1 MASRT
6 PPRATPAGLALPSQ
20 PSHTASETASQTQTL
35 AAHKKRS
42 REESPL
48 ALDDDAAAG
57 GDLSPSKFARLADF
71 TRQSHT
77 PAPLTGAAALEDIRR
92 RREEEQRAG
101 PPGASDNP
109 SQHAL
114 SELMSSVAAMSRPED
129 APAPAAAPA
138 SHISSSVEA
147 AAIAAARALS
157 AVTIPQNNTAASAAA
172 DTQEA
177 SPESGTSGASLAESG
192 GQVVHSPGP
201 MDLDARDDGR
211 MYAPQPEAQMEDKAV
226 SSLSYPGILPPGSS
240 MQAPD
245 TLPRGMSLPMSSSQN
260 PDLTPR
266 SPSSMSKKHKCPYC
280 DTEFTRHHNLKS
292 HLLTHS
298 HEKPYVC
305 QTCQLRFRRLHDL
318 KRHSKLHTGEK
329 PHICPKCDRKFARG
343 DALARHSKGAGGCA
357 GRRPSM
363 GSFGG
368 DDDYDGPGSAGAD
381 DSAMSGVLYDGG
393 ASGDM
398 TEEERRRLS
407 MPSIK
412 AQHVPGQGPD
422 GYNNHSNT
430 YPPAGQRPAGGLFPP
445 NVDRGSAS
453 TTTSPS
459 LPNSHTPNTS
469 ISSMPLSAG
478 SSSMFSQSGM
488 TESPKPLSP
497 SGAPASHASRDAA
510 ALARHRASLSLPTH
524 GMSPAAKQAW
534 LSQYPPADRTPPK
547 GNAAAAGATA
557 QGSNGASAAEN
568 GGSLFSTADDNIWIY
583 FQQLEE
589 RVRQLESIV
598 SSKAALMDKI
608 SVHEQLIASLTE
620 QVTAMQQQSAGH
632 HDESVAQQ

>member
-1 MASRT
+1 M
-6 PPRATPAGLALPSQ
+6 
-20 PSHTASETASQTQTL
+20 
-35 AAHKKRS
+35 AHKKRS

-57 GDLSPSKFARLADF
+57 GDLSPLKFTRLADF
-71 TRQSHT
+71 TRQSHML
-77 PAPLTGAAALEDIRR
+77 APLTGAAALEDIRR
-92 RREEEQRAG
+92 WREEEQRAG
-101 PPGASDNP
+101 PPGVSDNS

-129 APAPAAAPA
+129 TPAPAAAPA
-138 SHISSSVEA
+138 SHISSSIEVA
-147 AAIAAARALS
+147 TITAARALS
-157 AVTIPQNNTAASAAA
+157 AVTIPQDNTAASTTT

-201 MDLDARDDGR
+201 MDLDARDDGHMYVPQHEAQ

-245 TLPRGMSLPMSSSQN
+245 TPPRRISLPMSSSQN

-266 SPSSMSKKHKCPYC
+266 SPSSKKHKCPHC
-280 DTEFTRHHNLKS
+280 DTEFTRYFNLKS
-292 HLLTHS
+292 HLLMHS
-298 HEKPYVC
+298 DEKPYRC
-305 QTCQLRFRRLHDL
+305 QACQLRFRRLHDL
-318 KRHSKLHTGEK
+318 KRHNKMHTGEK
-329 PHICPKCDRKFARG
+329 LHICPKCDRKFARS
-343 DALARHSKGAGGCA
+343 DALVRHSKSAGGCA

-363 GSFGG
+363 GSFDS

-393 ASGDM
+393 ACGDM
-398 TEEERRRLS
+398 TEEEKRRSS

-412 AQHVPGQGPD
+412 AQHVSGQGPD

-430 YPPAGQRPAGGLFPP
+430 YPPAGQRPTGGWFLR

-459 LPNSHTPNTS
+459 LPNSYTPNNS

-488 TESPKPLSP
+488 TESPKPLSS
-497 SGAPASHASRDAA
+497 SGAPVSYASRDAA
-510 ALARHRASLSLPTH
+510 ALARHALSLPTH
-524 GMSPAAKQAW
+524 GMSPAARQAW

-547 GNAAAAGATA
+547 GNAVAASTVGKQQKQQQQTPGRGRGRTSSGATA
-557 QGSNGASAAEN
+557 QGSNGVGAAEN
-568 GGSLFSTADDNIWIY
+568 GGNLFSTADDDIWIY

-598 SSKAALMDKI
+598 TSKAALVDKI
-608 SVHEQLIASLTE
+608 SVHKQLIASLTE
-620 QVTAMQQQSAGH
+620 QVAAMQQQSARPR
-632 HDESVAQQ
+632 DESVAQ